1 MLSTEVP
8 LNPKANREHMTKS
21 KFETFNVPAMYVT
34 IQAAPSVYASKR
46 TTGSVSYSGE
56 T

>member
-1 MLSTEVP
+1 M
-8 LNPKANREHMTKS
+8 NPKANREHMTKS

-34 IQAAPSVYASKR
+34 IQAAPSVYASEL
-46 TTGSVSYSGE
+46 TTGSVRYSGA